1 MHAAQTRHDCWM
13 RTEGIIAL
21 FSQHLHSKQH
31 LKHPLTSHQH
41 LRCPLLFELIW
52 EITYQ
57 KNQSTFWTGCLVCLS
72 GHLLNPEWCARCM
85 PAHSQLRL
93 RSQHQVPSILHCTWM
108 SALRFSMHKGYKPCF
123 RGEEEVSCLTCMY
136 AEGLFCPGRVQ
147 RTELKL
153 LSHQR
158 CWINL
163 PPLTLSLSRSLAV
176 CSPTLPAFPS
186 CSFFPVT
193 HCVFSICLFLPTSV
207 PSLDLLLLMLSL
219 YIYMYILY
227 GYIAIGGYNLIKSF

>member
-1 MHAAQTRHDCWM
+1 
-13 RTEGIIAL
+13 
-21 FSQHLHSKQH
+21 
-31 LKHPLTSHQH
+31 
-41 LRCPLLFELIW
+41 
-52 EITYQ
+52 
-57 KNQSTFWTGCLVCLS
+57 
-72 GHLLNPEWCARCM
+72 
-85 PAHSQLRL
+85 
-93 RSQHQVPSILHCTWM
+93 M

-136 AEGLFCPGRVQ
+136 AEGLFCPGRVK

-163 PPLTLSLSRSLAV
+163 PPPSLSLSLALSQSALPPSRLSLLA
-176 CSPTLPAFPS
+176 L
-186 CSFFPVT
+186 FFPVT